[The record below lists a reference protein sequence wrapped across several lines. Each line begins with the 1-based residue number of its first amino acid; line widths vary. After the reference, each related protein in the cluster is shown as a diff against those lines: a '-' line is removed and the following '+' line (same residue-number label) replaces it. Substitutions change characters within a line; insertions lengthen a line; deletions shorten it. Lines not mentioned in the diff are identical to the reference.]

1 MKADLQ
7 ISQEVNMAAIQFTRN
22 HTDHSTDK
30 GFQFEFFCD
39 RCGNGFTS
47 EFKSSAT
54 GLATSA
60 LRAAGDIFGGIFG
73 QASRGSYEI
82 ERAILGPAHDK
93 AFREAIE
100 EIKVNFRQCPKC
112 ATWACLSTC
121 WNQKRGLCYEC
132 APSVETELAAAQA
145 QATVE
150 QVREKVQKLD
160 LTKDIDITSEAA
172 ALCPSCGARTQ
183 GAKFC
188 PECGKPLLPKNE
200 CSRCGTKT
208 ESGTKF
214 CPECGNK
221 MI

>member
-1 MKADLQ
+1 M
-7 ISQEVNMAAIQFTRN
+7 SSIQFTRN

-39 RCGNGFTS
+39 RCRNGFMS
-47 EFKSSAT
+47 EYKASMT
-54 GLATSA
+54 GLASSA
-60 LRAAGDIFGGIFG
+60 LKAAGDIFGGVFG
-73 QASRGSYEI
+73 QVSRGTYELD
-82 ERAILGPAHDK
+82 RAVRGPAHDK
-93 AFREAIE
+93 AFQEAVE

-112 ATWACLSTC
+112 SNWACIATC
-121 WNQKRGLCYEC
+121 WNQKRGLCYDC

-150 QVREKVQKLD
+150 QVREKVKQQD
-160 LTKDIDITSEAA
+160 LTAGIDVTSEAA

-188 PECGKPLLPKNE
+188 PECGKPLRPKNE
-200 CSRCGTKT
+200 CPRCGTKA
-208 ESGTKF
+208 EAGTKF

-221 MI
+221 MQ